1 MGLNIDYILT
11 FRIGRTGRAGMKGES
26 LTFITRS
33 GEDIWKTMGIVE
45 VMQRSGQFVPPEI
58 QQMVDGHLARQARVA
73 TKILGEGRAGTCI
86 NYQLH

>member
-1 MGLNIDYILT
+1 
-11 FRIGRTGRAGMKGES
+11 MKGES

-73 TKILGEGRAGTCI
+73 TKILGEGC
-86 NYQLH
+86 YQLSTTLGLDLVMSGSTPN